1 MTTNAT
7 TRRRRNKAETEV
19 ASGPSPKDFNAA
31 IKRLLGD
38 VFLRQK
44 QEDTTSTAAVMFA
57 TARDLLNIDDDDDIE
72 FDALVNIT
80 RRIYKMLAEADE
92 MKERRML
99 VSDNAM
105 FRTIGAMAHNARV
118 ANGPDMKN
126 AREEIADVLKT
137 AYGAPSNALGNPD
150 SEIVKAHIS
159 GAGIDAEDICEGWLK
174 NKAKDTKAWV
184 RNTSKLVDTLAAAKL
199 AAGADEERIDDLK
212 AQIMADVKALAGL

>member
-19 ASGPSPKDFNAA
+19 ANGPTPKDFNAA
-31 IKRLLGD
+31 IKRLLEN
-38 VFLRQK
+38 VFLK
-44 QEDTTSTAAVMFA
+44 KKEEDVTSTAAVMFA
-57 TARDLLNIDDDDDIE
+57 TARDLLDLDDDDDIE

-80 RRIYKMLAEADE
+80 QRIYKMLADVDE
-92 MKERRML
+92 LKERRML

-105 FRTIGAMAHNARV
+105 FRTIGAMAHKARI
-118 ANGPDMKN
+118 ANGPDMKS
-126 AREEIADVLKT
+126 ARDEISEVLKT

-150 SEIVKAHIS
+150 SEIVKAHIN
-159 GAGIDAEDICEGWLK
+159 GGFDAEDICGGWLK

-184 RNTSKLVDTLAAAKL
+184 RNTSKLIDTLAAAKL
-199 AAGADEERIDDLK
+199 AAGADEEQIDDLK